1 MPLPLSAI
9 ILFSPAVGALLL
21 CAIQESRHALIRRV
35 AVTSAVIS
43 LAGAMTLLLTYN
55 AAAGGYQHEVLVPW
69 IRTLGIGFHLGVDGI
84 SAVLVLLHALCAF
97 TGVLISY
104 AIKERVKEYYIF
116 YLLLIT
122 GVFGVFLSLDLFF
135 FYFFYEMAVIP
146 MYPLIGI
153 WGSDVNPAP
162 QLDLAPK
169 GGIDT
174 GGFLWGGVKEQG
186 VVRFSKEYAA
196 MKLTIYLTLGA
207 VVALTGLLWL
217 YASSGAKSFDL
228 ITLERHFTTAPLS
241 VSLQRWIFPL
251 LAIGFGVI
259 APLWPLHSWSP
270 IGHAA
275 APSAVSMLHAGVLMK
290 LGSYAIIRLA
300 IGLLPAGAQVWLP
313 WLAAICVMNIIYGGF
328 VAMAQKDLK
337 LIIGYSSSSH
347 MGYVLLGIACLS
359 PLALGG
365 AVLLMFAHGLM
376 TALAFALVGHVYDET
391 HTRYL
396 PDLGGLAHQAPFI
409 ATCGVIAAMASS
421 GLPGFANFVAELL
434 IFVGGWDRYP
444 IQIICGVFGVVIT
457 AVYMLRFVRGT
468 FFGESKPAFAH
479 VHDAATPFARA
490 PYVVLIAVLLLVGCW
505 PKLMARLID
514 VSARALIERIAP
526 STDHPKGQ
534 FAHTALPL
542 QQQLKL
548 TP

>member
-1 MPLPLSAI
+1 MPLLPI
-9 ILFSPAVGALLL
+9 ILLAPAVAACALCLVPADRPGWVRRIAVAATGVCLLL
-21 CAIQESRHALIRRV
+21 ALRLVWTYDR
-35 AVTSAVIS
+35 
-43 LAGAMTLLLTYN
+43 AG
-55 AAAGGYQHEVLVPW
+55 GGYQFEVLVPW
-69 IRTLGIGFHLGVDGI
+69 ITRLGIGFHLGVDGI

-97 TGVLISY
+97 SGVLISY

-122 GVFGVFLSLDLFF
+122 GVFGVFTSLDLFF

-153 WGSDVNPAP
+153 WGSDV
-162 QLDLAPK
+162 
-169 GGIDT
+169 
-174 GGFLWGGVKEQG
+174 KEKG

-196 MKLTIYLTLGA
+196 MKLTIYLTVGA
-207 VVALTGLLWL
+207 VIALVGLLWL
-217 YASSGAKSFDL
+217 YTAAGAGSFD
-228 ITLERHFTTAPLS
+228 IVALERHLHSAPLDPP
-241 VSLQRWIFPL
+241 LQRMIFPL

-300 IGLLPAGAQVWLP
+300 IGLLPAGAAAWLP
-313 WLAAICVMNIIYGGF
+313 WVAALCLMNILYGGL

-347 MGYVLLGIACLS
+347 MGYVLLGIAVLT
-359 PLALGG
+359 PLGLNG

-396 PDLGGLAHQAPFI
+396 PDLGGLAKSLPFI
-409 ATCGVIAAMASS
+409 AAAGVAAAMASS

-434 IFVGGWDRYP
+434 IVLGAWDRYRLQA
-444 IQIICGVFGVVIT
+444 ILAILGVVIT
-457 AVYMLRFVRGT
+457 SVYMLRMVRGI
-468 FFGESKPAFAH
+468 FFGPVNEALPH
-479 VHDAATPFARA
+479 VEDARTPFARF
-490 PYVVLIAVLLLVGCW
+490 PYLVLIGTLLVVGCW
-505 PKLMARLID
+505 PKPLVRLID
-514 VSARALIERIAP
+514 ASSRPFIQRVREHP
-526 STDHPKGQ
+526 SEPG
-534 FAHTALPL
+534 FI
-542 QQQLKL
+542 L
-548 TP
+548 TQR